1 VRGGA
6 VGRRSRSSGT
16 IRRDACGASRVVWI
30 RPVEALCGMRACGN
44 SEAGGRVILL
54 PNYVCIGKFYV
65 CFSK

>member
-1 VRGGA
+1 
-6 VGRRSRSSGT
+6 
-16 IRRDACGASRVVWI
+16 VWI